1 MKQFFYCIV
10 LIVIMSCGRGR
21 NDNRAAIITVSIP
34 PFKYFVREIAGDKFD
49 VNVMVPPGS
58 NPHIYEPYPEQ
69 VNMLMKSS
77 AYISNGYLGFEMTWL
92 DRFYEMNRGMKK
104 LSLGDGIEPMRGGD
118 DHEGSGKEAADPHYW
133 VSPKS
138 AFGMAERIRDFLT
151 VLDRGDSLLFELN
164 YKRFVKK
171 ITEADSCARLL
182 TTEGGP
188 RSFMIYHPNL
198 AYLARDYGLEEIAVE
213 YDGKEPS
220 PARLKYL
227 IDRAKAENLKV
238 ILVQREYDSRN
249 ARAIADETGSRVV
262 IIDPLAEDWYRSTM
276 NIIEVLKDSFANNTN
291 K

>member
-1 MKQFFYCIV
+1 MKQLFYCIV
-10 LIVIMSCGRGR
+10 LILISSCGGGR
-21 NDNRAAIITVSIP
+21 NDREVPVITVSIS

-49 VNVMVPPGS
+49 VNVMVPSGS

-77 AYISNGYLGFEMTWL
+77 AYISDGYLGFEMTWL

-104 LSLGDGIEPMRGGD
+104 LSLGDYIEPIRGGG
-118 DHEGSGKEAADPHYW
+118 DHEDAGKEAADPHYW
-133 VSPKS
+133 VSPKC
-138 AFGMAERIRDFLT
+138 AFVMAEQIKKFLT
-151 VLDRGDSLLFELN
+151 GLDQADSLLFEEN
-164 YKRFVKK
+164 FKSVVKK
-171 ITEADSCARLL
+171 ITEADSSARLL
-182 TTEGGP
+182 TAEAGP
-188 RSFMIYHPNL
+188 HSFMIYHPNL

-249 ARAIADETGSRVV
+249 ARAIAGETGSRVV
-262 IIDPLAEDWYRSTM
+262 IIDPLSEDWYGSTM
-276 NIIEVLKDSFANNTN
+276 NIIKVLKAGFANNIN